1 MELVSV
7 IIPFYKKKKFI
18 EETIN
23 SILKQTYDNI
33 EIVIVYDDFEKDD
46 LNFLKENF
54 SDNNKIRIIENDGN
68 LGAGYSRNKGIAA
81 AKGNYISFIDAD
93 DLWRKEKISKQID
106 YMKKN
111 NFQISHTSYEIINE
125 EGAILSSRKSR
136 NFNNYKNIL
145 TSCDIGLS
153 SVLLKKVLITDE
165 IRFANLKTKED
176 FVLWLKILK
185 SGFEIGAL
193 EEPLM
198 LWRKT
203 KGSLSS
209 SIFQKLKDGF
219 KVYNYYMNYNVIKSL
234 YLLIS
239 LSINYLKKNNNGIK

>member
-1 MELVSV
+1 MDLVSA

-18 EETIN
+18 KETIS
-23 SILKQTYDNI
+23 SILKQTYENI
-33 EIVIVYDDFEKDD
+33 EIVIVYDDTEKDD
-46 LNFLKENF
+46 LNFLRENF
-54 SDNNKIRIIENDGN
+54 SDNNKIRIIVNDRN
-68 LGAGYSRNKGIAA
+68 LGAGYSRNKGIVA

-93 DLWRKEKISKQID
+93 DLWSKEKIFKQIN

-111 NFQISHTSYEIINE
+111 NLQISHTSYEIISE
-125 EGAILSSRKSR
+125 EGLILGTRKSR
-136 NFNNYKNIL
+136 SFNDYKNIL

-153 SVLLKKVLITDE
+153 SVLLKKDLITED
-165 IRFANLKTKED
+165 IKFANLKTKED

-185 SGFEIGAL
+185 SGFKIGAL

-198 LWRKT
+198 SWRKT

-219 KVYNYYMNYNVIKSL
+219 KVYNHYMNYNLITSL
-234 YLLIS
+234 YLLTS
-239 LSINYLKKNNNGIK
+239 LSINYLKKL